1 MPLPKYFGELY
12 SEFPELERFDL
23 RDVIYD
29 RAMTVLFMEEVREQ
43 IERREAITPLK
54 KKAL

>member
-54 KKAL
+54 KE